1 MSCSRTLFDR
11 RTIYFNKVR
20 STSILVF
27 VCIESSDTSR
37 LGIYRYADVM
47 DIKQVQELL
56 VNNQIDWLIHLSALL
71 SAIGQSM
78 SDRLSLFDMFRVCRA
93 SGEQNV
99 PLAMKLNIEGTH
111 HILELARK
119 YKCRLF
125 IPSTIGKFELKRSFV
140 VVDRRRF
147 RRIRT

>member
-1 MSCSRTLFDR
+1 LSYRELYGANNVVLSD
-11 RTIYFNKVR
+11 IVR
-20 STSILVF
+20 P
-27 VCIESSDTSR
+27 SDELLAEGT
-37 LGIYRYADVM
+37 YRYADVM

-71 SAIGQSM
+71 SAIGRS
-78 SDRLSLFDMFRVCRA
+78 FDFHRSVYYLYIL
-93 SGEQNV
+93 GERDV

-125 IPSTIGKFELKRSFV
+125 IPSTIGTLFHSI
-140 VVDRRRF
+140 DSH
-147 RRIRT
+147 

>member
-1 MSCSRTLFDR
+1 
-11 RTIYFNKVR
+11 
-20 STSILVF
+20 
-27 VCIESSDTSR
+27 
-37 LGIYRYADVM
+37 M

-56 VNNQIDWLIHLSALL
+56 VNNQIDWMIHLSALL
-71 SAIGQSM
+71 SAVGQFL
-78 SDRLSLFDMFRVCRA
+78 RLFAIFHLAFR

-125 IPSTIGKFELKRSFV
+125 IPSTIGKLLLLLLIAR
-140 VVDRRRF
+140 
-147 RRIRT
+147 